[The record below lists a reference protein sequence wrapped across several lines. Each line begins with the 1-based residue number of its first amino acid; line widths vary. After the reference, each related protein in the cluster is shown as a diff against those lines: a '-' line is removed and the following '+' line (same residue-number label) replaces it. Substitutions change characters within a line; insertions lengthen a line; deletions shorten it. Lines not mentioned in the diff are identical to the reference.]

1 MTLLCRAAY
10 CEMKAKELGLD
21 PNEIR
26 TRTQSKGFNV
36 DGKKRA
42 REEEKQETIDD
53 LKSKVIKMTGLAT
66 GENASLKELKEKLKE
81 HFRYGYVHWPKE
93 SDVLEV
99 QVKSDDMDAAK
110 AIELLQ
116 SKAFEINGVTP
127 EMSVASEEETVAFF
141 EEKKSWEASM
151 ASRTD
156 RARRGGRGGGRGAR
170 GNDRKKIRTQE

>member
-1 MTLLCRAAY
+1 MTPYRAAY

-42 REEEKQETIDD
+42 REEEKQETVDD
-53 LKSKVIKMTGLAT
+53 LKNKIIKMTGLAS

-116 SKAFEINGVTP
+116 SKSFEINGVTP
-127 EMSVASEEETVAFF
+127 EMSVASEEETAIFF
-141 EEKKSWEASM
+141 DEKKNWEASM

-156 RARRGGRGGGRGAR
+156 RTRRGGRGGGRGAR